1 MASNA
6 QSLELSD
13 VGRSGFKG
21 VNKMGNTGYF
31 IQYEEGVGN
40 SRNIRVIVL
49 SNDLVKEADFQVP
62 LKNGEKLDDIAYAN
76 GNFLIATSFPMH
88 KTKNYLLYDK
98 LGNKITNKEL
108 TGLNARVFDQPTTI
122 VATNNDFIVVSMFR
136 DKKVGYS
143 LERFSS
149 NLEPKYTE
157 TYVPEKKK
165 LYPVD
170 YAVAGDILYILE
182 FYARDMNDN
191 FEYHIAGFN
200 IETGKQLFNNYLKS
214 ADEKS
219 YGYATFLRLTEK
231 GDAVTGGMYF
241 NNDHEEDANSD
252 GFFSALIGKDGV
264 MKYEYQSWKEVAETL
279 KDKNTSAMW
288 GGKTKTLMHDIAIN
302 KDGSFTLI
310 GENFR
315 KGDENL
321 AGGKNMG
328 LGIATKVSNDGPS
341 DLAVTVSEF
350 TLFDFTQDNKFKGV
364 RKIEKPF
371 SVTIIRSSTEPN
383 NEPYGYQF
391 RGLNLANT
399 LNNKGYFPYRLTA
412 DKDGEKVLVYQVN
425 YDKKYLEKLYFTPL
439 NATKTDTV
447 SIEITNSLLKADQ
460 ELNAKVQKKGGK
472 LAALSAK
479 MDKFNGTDIQN
490 TVTIHR
496 SDDASHYRSRLGHI
510 RVLPSNINGK
520 VLLFDFVPELT
531 GDDNQ
536 KKNMLDQYTA
546 SKDAAVKAKL
556 KVWYVDV
563 PVSK

>member
-1 MASNA
+1 
-6 QSLELSD
+6 
-13 VGRSGFKG
+13 
-21 VNKMGNTGYF
+21 
-31 IQYEEGVGN
+31 
-40 SRNIRVIVL
+40 
-49 SNDLVKEADFQVP
+49 
-62 LKNGEKLDDIAYAN
+62 
-76 GNFLIATSFPMH
+76 
-88 KTKNYLLYDK
+88 
-98 LGNKITNKEL
+98 
-108 TGLNARVFDQPTTI
+108 
-122 VATNNDFIVVSMFR
+122 
-136 DKKVGYS
+136 
-143 LERFSS
+143 
-149 NLEPKYTE
+149 
-157 TYVPEKKK
+157 
-165 LYPVD
+165 
-170 YAVAGDILYILE
+170 
-182 FYARDMNDN
+182 
-191 FEYHIAGFN
+191 
-200 IETGKQLFNNYLKS
+200 
-214 ADEKS
+214 
-219 YGYATFLRLTEK
+219 
-231 GDAVTGGMYF
+231 
-241 NNDHEEDANSD
+241 
-252 GFFSALIGKDGV
+252 
-264 MKYEYQSWKEVAETL
+264 
-279 KDKNTSAMW
+279 MW
-288 GGKTKTLMHDIAIN
+288 VGKTKTLMHDIAIN

-350 TLFDFTQDNKFKGV
+350 TLFDFTQDNKFKGI

-536 KKNMLDQYTA
+536 KKNMLAQYTA

>member
-98 LGNKITNKEL
+98 SGNKITNKEL

-264 MKYEYQSWKEVAETL
+264 MKYEYKSWKEVAETL

-350 TLFDFTQDNKFKGV
+350 TLFDFTQDNKFKGI

-536 KKNMLDQYTA
+536 KKNMLAQYTA